1 MKTLHLSI
9 IAIFLGFV
17 GLMLLHDYSVYGLW
31 VPQSPREL
39 LDESST
45 IFVGNITSV
54 NILQFEKG
62 TTYNMEENGTEKNVV
77 KNYTLSLD
85 EYKVDVEEFLK
96 NTQMTNKMT
105 VRQPALSL
113 SPGMLGGLDEFHV
126 GDRVLFY
133 VKSLDGNNTYSPES
147 FIIPKSCTA
156 KDVLTQKRLEARGE
170 SFTIQ
175 NGIKVDNNF
184 TANKPIQFVNNQDAN
199 TLSGKSIDT
208 VVHIT
213 RNTGSSPEVV
223 FSKEIHSQAKPCEWI
238 ASTEWEFTP
247 QEGEYRMDVTITE
260 DNKTYSQYVAKFSV
274 KSDVISPDHMSPLKQ
289 FKSGI
294 AANDVKCVQGFQL
307 VIKSEDNSP
316 ACVKLQTAQ
325 KLVERGWGWAMQ
337 PIDSLKPLLPN
348 RIAGLENDT
357 GIVTFGNRTYY
368 FETPHYTQDAY
379 VNPVHISFHD
389 VVFTLFPPG
398 FKGGL
403 PTNFGG
409 VAANGCS
416 GSYFWTDAKF
426 VDGTHAFLN
435 IFALT
440 TMSQQ
445 CLALPAPT
453 YFSINT
459 DPLAGLTF
467 YDGKMKL
474 LVSVEGKLQ
483 QNNPVFSATIPTNET
498 IYHDFPQP
506 RGYSIINS
514 TQGIIVNTDAE
525 ASNLTG
531 FSVKPP
537 TYLPQGYKV
546 KLIKAS
552 KEIPMVTI
560 FVSKYPLTDNI
571 TSHDFLWNQ
580 QGILITYQQVAPHEL
595 EHFNQLFYGPEDKII
610 RINGALAV
618 ISDISKQ
625 YYHGYP
631 YDMWG
636 SLLAIQNNDT
646 NIAIDG
652 FLNSDDFIK
661 IATSML
667 EK

>member
-1 MKTLHLSI
+1 MVSVVVISLSFGLQQVHADDANGIFIQNISVQPYSVKVGDSFTVTATLVNNSPTPIVIESGTCTPTDTKIPLFTIVLDNHTTIKSKNLNC
-9 IAIFLGFV
+9 AGV
-17 GLMLLHDYSVYGLW
+17 GLMRILNSGEKLTGTSPDSTFSYIATKSGTANVTVTFQYG
-31 VPQSPREL
+31 
-39 LDESST
+39 
-45 IFVGNITSV
+45 
-54 NILQFEKG
+54 
-62 TTYNMEENGTEKNVV
+62 V
-77 KNYTLSLD
+77 KNQTDSAQPNIEHVISKSLLFVISD
-85 EYKVDVEEFLK
+85 N
-96 NTQMTNKMT
+96 NTGISI
-105 VRQPALSL
+105 PHHGGPPIPSL
-113 SPGMLGGLDEFHV
+113 STPL
-126 GDRVLFY
+126 
-133 VKSLDGNNTYSPES
+133 
-147 FIIPKSCTA
+147 
-156 KDVLTQKRLEARGE
+156 Q
-170 SFTIQ
+170 
-175 NGIKVDNNF
+175 
-184 TANKPIQFVNNQDAN
+184 QF
-199 TLSGKSIDT
+199 
-208 VVHIT
+208 
-213 RNTGSSPEVV
+213 R
-223 FSKEIHSQAKPCEWI
+223 
-238 ASTEWEFTP
+238 
-247 QEGEYRMDVTITE
+247 
-260 DNKTYSQYVAKFSV
+260 
-274 KSDVISPDHMSPLKQ
+274 
-289 FKSGI
+289 SGI
-294 AANDVKCVQGFQL
+294 AANDVKCGQGFQL

-531 FSVKPP
+531 FSVKSP